1 MTRAYTASR
10 RLLATLRLAAQGIAA
25 PSFET
30 PVEVV
35 RHMLAMQAQDFPGAK
50 WSVGLRT
57 VGASDADVE
66 RAIADRQIVRSW
78 PMRGTLHFAAAEDL
92 GWMLALT
99 RDRMV
104 KGAAGRHRTLELD
117 DSSFALA
124 ARIAEREL
132 AVSGVI
138 GRSALLA
145 AFDAA
150 GLSTAGQRGNHLLW
164 YLSVT
169 GLLVFGP
176 LDGKQHSFA
185 LLSDWVRTAR
195 PLTGDEALAEFAR
208 RYFTSH
214 GPATDRDFAWWSSL
228 TLTDARRGLA
238 AVAGEFEQ
246 LDVDGRTYYH
256 RPGLEPARAGV
267 FALPGFDE
275 YVLGYQDR
283 SAPLAAEWVDRVV
296 PGGNGVFFPTIV
308 VDGEIV
314 GTWKRT
320 VSAKQISITTVPLA
334 PLGARAQAA
343 TRTRLQ
349 SYATFMRLPL
359 RLPPEGLAVE

>member
-10 RLLATLRLAAQGIAA
+10 RLISTLRLAAQAISSR
-25 PSFET
+25 PFET

-50 WSVGLRT
+50 WSVGLRMAKAT
-57 VGASDADVE
+57 DADIE
-66 RAIADRQIVRSW
+66 QAIADRQIVRSW
-78 PMRGTLHFAAAEDL
+78 PMRGTLHFAPAEDL
-92 GWMLALT
+92 GWMLSLT

-104 KGAAGRHRTLELD
+104 KSAAGRHRTLELD
-117 DSSFALA
+117 DASFALA
-124 ARIAEREL
+124 ARVAEREL
-132 AVSGVI
+132 SKSAVI
-138 GRSALLA
+138 GRSALLD
-145 AFDAA
+145 AFEAA

-164 YLSVT
+164 YLNVT

-176 LDGKQHSFA
+176 LDGKQHSFV
-185 LLSDWVRTAR
+185 LLEDWVRNGR
-195 PLTGDEALAEFAR
+195 PLAGDEALAEFAR

-238 AVAGEFEQ
+238 AVAGELEK
-246 LDVDGRTYYH
+246 LDVDGTTYYH
-256 RPGLEPARAGV
+256 RPGLEPATGV

-283 SAPLAAEWVDRVV
+283 TAQLASEWATRVV

-314 GTWKRT
+314 GTWKRST
-320 VSAKQISITTVPLA
+320 GQKQVSVEITTFAQLS
-334 PLGARAQAA
+334 ARTTSAA
-343 TRTRLQ
+343 RTSLQ
-349 SYATFMRLPL
+349 FYAKFMQMPL
-359 RLPPEGLAVE
+359 RFL